1 MPRPPQ
7 VSRFAASLSDQV
19 YSGLVQRAKEMAGP
33 VYALHVGDTYLEPM
47 PEARAEAQRAADHP
61 RLHNYA
67 AVQGE
72 AELLDA
78 IIERAAKE
86 KDAVLERS
94 RLQVTLGATGGLS
107 TVAAALLEP
116 GDEVLVLSPYWP
128 LIRGIIV
135 GRGAKAVE
143 VPFYDRCTEPDFDI
157 ERALEQASSAKTVAL
172 YMCSPNNPTGR
183 VHTPELQAALC
194 GFAERHDLWIFSD
207 EAYEDL
213 AFAAAPTPA
222 WISHPE
228 RTLSCHTAS
237 KSFGLAGVRVGWVYG
252 PETAMAAVRGTQT
265 FLTYCA
271 PRPLQFG
278 VARALRAGRP
288 WLERARGA
296 YQEAGKATARSLG
309 LPEPQGG
316 TFLFF
321 DVAPWLKAGEVVTD
335 FLERALA
342 AGVLLTP
349 GGASGAD
356 YASWVRLCF
365 TAVPPAELAQA
376 TERLRSLMPR

>member
-7 VSRFAASLSDQV
+7 VSRFVASLSDQV
-19 YSGLVQRAKEMAGP
+19 YSRLVQRAKEMSGP

-86 KDAVLERS
+86 KDAVLKRT

-143 VPFYDRCTEPDFDI
+143 VPFYDRCTAPDFDA
-157 ERALEQASSAKTVAL
+157 EQALEQALSDKTVAL

-194 GFAERHDLWIFSD
+194 RFAERHDLWIFSD

-271 PRPLQFG
+271 PKPLQYG

-288 WLERARGA
+288 WLEQARTA
-296 YQEAGKATARSLG
+296 YQEAGNAAARSLG
-309 LPEPQGG
+309 LPEPEGG

-321 DVAPWLKAGEVVTD
+321 DVAPWLKAGESVTD

-365 TAVPPAELAQA
+365 SAVPPTELAQA
-376 TERLRSLMPR
+376 TERLRDLMPR

>member
-1 MPRPPQ
+1 MPRPPR

-47 PEARAEAQRAADHP
+47 PDARAEAQRVSDHP

-67 AVQGE
+67 AVSGE
-72 AELLDA
+72 PTLLDA
-78 IIERAAKE
+78 ISERAAKE
-86 KDAVLERS
+86 KGVQLERS
-94 RLQVTLGATGGLS
+94 RMQVTLGATGGLS

-116 GDEVLVLSPYWP
+116 DDEVLVLSPYWP
-128 LIRGIIV
+128 LIRGIIA

-143 VPFYDRCTEPDFDI
+143 IPFYDRCTSPGFDPERQL
-157 ERALEQASSAKTVAL
+157 ERALSDKTVAL

-194 GFAERHDLWIFSD
+194 AFAARHDLWIFSD

-213 AFAAAPTPA
+213 AFAEAPNPA

-237 KSFGLAGVRVGWVYG
+237 KSFGLAGARVGWVYG
-252 PETAMAAVRGTQT
+252 PETAMAAVRGAQT

-271 PRPLQFG
+271 PKPMQFG
-278 VARALRAGRP
+278 VARALRAGGT
-288 WLERARGA
+288 WLEQARGA
-296 YQEAGKATARSLG
+296 YQKAGIATAHALG
-309 LPEPQGG
+309 LPEPEGG

-321 DVAPWLKAGEVVTD
+321 DVAPWLKAGETVTD

-356 YASWVRLCF
+356 YATWVRLCF
-365 TAVPPAELAQA
+365 SAVPPAELALA
-376 TERLRSLMPR
+376 TEKLRGLMPR